1 MFKHR
6 NHVEWHLQNGFEG
19 RTAHRTT
26 QYLRGSLFVYIDYL
40 LGNNFN
46 GTMKGADDPAKHPFE
61 IDEIQDLIKATL
73 RLICTLFVKV
83 TTMPKI
89 VSQWPFEV
97 ICIVC
102 IAMGKSTVQRPV
114 PCRSSARHPS
124 VLPRVLRTAW
134 EDICDRRENLEVLHL
149 ERLSL
154 AAALRNQKDCRTK

>member
-1 MFKHR
+1 LREDPPPELSFNELRVHR

-89 VSQWPFEV
+89 LWESQ
-97 ICIVC
+97 
-102 IAMGKSTVQRPV
+102 Q
-114 PCRSSARHPS
+114 CRDLFLVDPQHAILQCYHEFCELLGRIFATDG
-124 VLPRVLRTAW
+124 RTLRYY
-134 EDICDRRENLEVLHL
+134 I
-149 ERLSL
+149 
-154 AAALRNQKDCRTK
+154 